1 MIVALIGLY
10 CNWAYSPTVQNDA
23 NPAIIRITQI
33 IYLVQELIFFTAFS
47 LQIKILYDFSECKLS
62 KIQVEDIILKE

>member
-1 MIVALIGLY
+1 MIVAFIGLY

-33 IYLVQELIFFTAFS
+33 IYIVQELIYLWIYMF
-47 LQIKILYDFSECKLS
+47 QIKLIYDFSESRQS
-62 KIQVEDIILKE
+62 KV